1 MLLNFFMTLGFSKI
15 VNSIVFIKI
24 YNCLGLF
31 SRTRLFMIFHFLAI
45 CAMDNCEIQIQ
56 KDETPSEFL

>member
-1 MLLNFFMTLGFSKI
+1 MLLIFFMTPGFSKI
-15 VNSIVFIKI
+15 LNSVFIKI
-24 YNCLGLF
+24 YNCLRLF